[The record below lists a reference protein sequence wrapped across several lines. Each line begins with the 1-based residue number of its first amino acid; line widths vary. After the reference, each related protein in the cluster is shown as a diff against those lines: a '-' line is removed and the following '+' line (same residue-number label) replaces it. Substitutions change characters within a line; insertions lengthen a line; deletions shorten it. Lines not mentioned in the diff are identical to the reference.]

1 MHGCQRCHP
10 QKLLFAIQLML
21 VKCWLIL
28 HTICTL
34 PRYYL
39 NATMRQVGSRFSL
52 GPTMSNRRI
61 FVLAIVFGGCF
72 FAILFALQEH
82 SSSAPEAEVASSEG
96 PLRAVTART
105 SRETVVITDE
115 LPGRVVAFRK
125 VEIRPQVGGIIRRT
139 VVEAGSRVSAGQ
151 ILFEIEPAL
160 FLADVETA
168 QAAVQRAES
177 GLEHARSGFQR
188 AEALLASKA
197 ASQKDYEDA
206 HNSMAAAQA
215 NLAEARAVLH
225 RRQLDLDFTTIR
237 SPIEGYVGRIV
248 ADEGSLAS
256 NSDQTELAVVQ
267 QLQRVYVDLRLPATK
282 LDALQSAAREKIGS
296 ITIFNADGTPH
307 SHPAKLVLPDITVD
321 PVTGN
326 ATIRLVVENP
336 ELRLLPGMFVR
347 AELPRRLLSNVI
359 LVPEQALVRTGES
372 DASLIVIDSNGLA
385 RKRRV
390 KLGEAVG
397 RRVVITSGLQP
408 DETVVIR
415 GQERLQEGMAV
426 NAAISAEAMSV
437 KKKT

>member
-1 MHGCQRCHP
+1 
-10 QKLLFAIQLML
+10 
-21 VKCWLIL
+21 
-28 HTICTL
+28 
-34 PRYYL
+34 
-39 NATMRQVGSRFSL
+39 
-52 GPTMSNRRI
+52 MSNRRI

-72 FAILFALQEH
+72 FALLFALQEH
-82 SSSAPEAEVASSEG
+82 SRSAPEAEVASSEG

-105 SRETVVITDE
+105 SRESVVITDE

-139 VVEAGSRVSAGQ
+139 VVEAGSRVRAGQ

-168 QAAVQRAES
+168 QAALQRAES

-197 ASQKDYEDA
+197 ASQKNYEDA
-206 HNSMAAAQA
+206 HDNMAAAQA

-225 RRQLDLDFTTIR
+225 RRQLDLDFATIR

-256 NSDQTELAVVQ
+256 STGQTELAVVQ

-307 SHPAKLVLPDITVD
+307 SHPAKLVLSDITVD

-359 LVPEQALVRTGES
+359 LVPEEALVRTGES

-415 GQERLQEGMAV
+415 GQERLQDGMAV
-426 NAAISAEAMSV
+426 KAAISAEAMSV
-437 KKKT
+437 KNKT